1 MRQHNK
7 KTLIF
12 WVGLLIIA
20 VLYGLYYIFFLYGIS
35 LDMPLRARHLLKF
48 VFILLVYGVGFLC
61 LRGFAEPWMLRTWH
75 AAYLLILLVLL
86 GLGGY
91 DWLIA
96 RTPLALREI
105 AGSLQ
110 DFLVSPLLYV
120 GMRILGGKTKD
131 GNTGA

>member
-1 MRQHNK
+1 MQQDRK
-7 KTLIF
+7 KKLIF
-12 WVGLLIIA
+12 WIGLLVIA
-20 VLYGLYYIFFLYGIS
+20 ALYGLYYLFFLYGIS
-35 LDMPLRARHLLKF
+35 LDMPLRGRHVLKF
-48 VFILLVYGVGFLC
+48 LFILLVYGVGFLC
-61 LRGFAEPWMLRTWH
+61 LRGFAEPWMVRTWH
-75 AAYLLILLVLL
+75 AAYLLIVLILL

-120 GMRILGGKTKD
+120 ALRYLNMLKSFK
-131 GNTGA
+131 

>member
-1 MRQHNK
+1 MQQAHK
-7 KTLIF
+7 KKLIF
-12 WVGLLIIA
+12 WIGLLVIA
-20 VLYGLYYIFFLYGIS
+20 ALYGFYYLFFLYGIS
-35 LDMPLRARHLLKF
+35 LDMPLRGRHILKF
-48 VFILLVYGVGFLC
+48 LFILGVYGVGFLC

-91 DWLIA
+91 DWMIA

-120 GMRILGGKTKD
+120 GLRYLNMLKSLK
-131 GNTGA
+131 